1 MAQVQIRVYARLPT
15 RCSVPTG
22 GSSRP
27 TFALA
32 RFGGQARGSS
42 RHAVQGYT
50 SPLTPTTYAL
60 VVLSAAAHAYWNFL
74 LKKSGGTQV
83 FTGLSKIAEAA
94 AFVVLLAAGLIDR
107 SHLADAW
114 VLPVVGALL
123 VIINYVLLTLAYRH
137 GDLSFVYP
145 ISRGAVLVFLPPLA
159 YFFTGERLDVLGWAA
174 LAIIV
179 FGIVCVQVQR
189 FAAAPHKGVP
199 YAASIFALL
208 AAAVAA
214 GYTVWDK
221 RAVQTLAPTG
231 YFAAYTVL
239 VGLAYTAYLLRAI
252 PATEIK
258 NTWRDHRSAIV
269 QVAVLNSGS
278 YLLAL
283 IALQTGKA
291 SYVIALR
298 QLSIAAG
305 ALLGWLVL
313 GESLPSSRRFGI
325 GLVVAGAVLLA
336 LAR

>member
-1 MAQVQIRVYARLPT
+1 M
-15 RCSVPTG
+15 
-22 GSSRP
+22 
-27 TFALA
+27 
-32 RFGGQARGSS
+32 
-42 RHAVQGYT
+42 
-50 SPLTPTTYAL
+50 
-60 VVLSAAAHAYWNFL
+60 
-74 LKKSGGTQV
+74 
-83 FTGLSKIAEAA
+83 EAA
-94 AFVVLLAAGLIDR
+94 AFVALLASGLIDR
-107 SHLADAW
+107 SHIAEAW
-114 VLPVVGALL
+114 VLPVVGAFL
-123 VIINYVLLTLAYRH
+123 VIVNYVLLTLAYRH

-159 YFFTGERLDVLGWAA
+159 YFFTGERLDILGWAA

-179 FGIVCVQVQR
+179 FGIVCVQVKGVST
-189 FAAAPHKGVP
+189 APHKGVP
-199 YAASIFALL
+199 YDRGNAVPYAASVFALL

-221 RAVQTLAPTG
+221 RAVQTLAPTE

-239 VGLAYTAYLLRAI
+239 VGVAYAAYLLRAI
-252 PATEIK
+252 PAAEVKT
-258 NTWRDHRSAIV
+258 TWRDHRSAIV

-278 YLLAL
+278 YLLTL

-313 GESLPSSRRFGI
+313 GEALPSSRRFGI